1 MSIIVIILI
10 VIFLLGIGGGAIAW
24 FIFRQRQLAK
34 SQEPT
39 KEATMRDTRPFR
51 WSYIIAPLVILALSI
66 ISTAYFSTR
75 LPNEVAYH
83 FTADGSPDKWLS
95 RGAAIAWAVVP
106 QLFLTLLAVAI
117 TWGTTRLGR
126 RFGQT
131 EGAWIKPEKIL
142 SFMGNMMALPQ
153 IILFFAM
160 VNIFSYNSY
169 QTQLMS
175 LWVFA
180 LVIIVVGG
188 IIIGIFFIKAIR
200 RVWAINQAI
209 APPNN
214 NSKE

>member
-1 MSIIVIILI
+1 MTTILILI

-24 FIFRQRQLAK
+24 FIFRQRQSAR
-34 SQEPT
+34 SQKPT
-39 KEATMRDTRPFR
+39 KETTKSDTRPFR
-51 WSYIIAPLVILALSI
+51 WNYIIAPVVILVLSI
-66 ISTAYFSTR
+66 ILTAYFSNR

-95 RGAAIAWAVVP
+95 RGAAIAWAVAP
-106 QLFLTLLAVAI
+106 QILITLLAAAI
-117 TWGTTRLGR
+117 VWGTTRLGML
-126 RFGQT
+126 FGQT
-131 EGAWIKPEKIL
+131 KDTWVKPERVL
-142 SFMGNMMALPQ
+142 AFMGNMMALPQ

-180 LVIIVVGG
+180 LIIMVLGG
-188 IIIGIFFIKAIR
+188 IIIGIFFIKALR
-200 RVWAINQAI
+200 RAWAINQAL

-214 NSKE
+214 DSKE